1 MAEQPQEPVFSIQR
15 VYLKDASLEIPNAPK
30 IFLEA
35 KQPTVDVQLGVDT
48 AEIDDVLSETSV
60 TVTVTTKIDEKVV
73 FLCECTEG
81 GIFEIRNIPAD
92 QLPVL
97 QNVVCP
103 NIIYPYLRGNVAD
116 LIQRAGFPPIHL
128 AEINFEALYQQKLSQ
143 GGGAAAPAG
152 PADDGPSLIVPPGAK
167 H

>member
-35 KQPTVDVQLGVDT
+35 KQPTVDVSLGVDST
-48 AEIDDVLSETSV
+48 DVGEGVFETSV
-60 TVTVTTKIDEKVV
+60 TVTVTTKIEEQVA

-81 GIFEIRNIPAD
+81 GIFEIRNIPDD
-92 QLPVL
+92 QLPML
-97 QNVVCP
+97 QNIVCP

-128 AEINFEALYQQKLSQ
+128 AEINFEALYQQKLAQ
-143 GGGAAAPAG
+143 GDQAPA
-152 PADDGPSLIVPPGAK
+152 PAQDDSPGLIIPPGAK